1 MAKLTELLA
10 EFEAEKTAFTEALK
24 LVVDL
29 DQRLR
34 YGRPIVTKD
43 GRQLTDLYCVL
54 HAINNDDLEETSWA

>member
-24 LVVDL
+24 LVADL

-43 GRQLTDLYCVL
+43 GKQLTDLFSVVQ
-54 HAINNDDLEETSWA
+54 AINNNELEETSWA